1 MARNPT
7 MPPAASAACYG
18 SSCARPDEAALP
30 MFAPEA
36 LGLAGIVVDVRVTQI
51 VKGMRGVH
59 AFLPDKL

>member
-1 MARNPT
+1 
-7 MPPAASAACYG
+7 
-18 SSCARPDEAALP
+18 